1 MKRVE
6 ITSANQILVEGND
19 VKNFLEAFTDHL
31 GTSGSVQ
38 IQNFGGIHELRGFLD
53 AFIRMPGFDTVA
65 RIGVVRDAESE
76 ADRALQ
82 SVQSC
87 LRRVCLPVPDTVEF
101 PSGGS
106 PEVTV
111 LILPGNSQPGM
122 LETLLCKTFEGTS
135 EDTCINDFLGCIPWK
150 IPSNRMPKSRVYA
163 WIATQSEPNVSVG
176 VAAKKGFWNLDHSA
190 LDPVRN
196 LLLSLSRP

>member
-19 VKNFLEAFTDHL
+19 VKNFLEAFTVHL
-31 GTSGSVQ
+31 GIPGSVQ
-38 IQNFGGIHELRGFLD
+38 IQNFGVIHELRGFLD
-53 AFIRMPGFDTVA
+53 AFTRMPGFHTVA

-76 ADRALQ
+76 AGQAFQ

-87 LRRVCLPVPDTVEF
+87 LRKVCLPVPDAVGL
-101 PSGGS
+101 PSSCS

-135 EDTCINDFLGCIPWK
+135 EDACINDFLGCIPRK
-150 IPSNRMPKSRVYA
+150 IPANRMPKSRAYA
-163 WIATQSEPNVSVG
+163 WIAVQQEPSVSVG

-196 LLLSLSRP
+196 LLL